1 MGGEERWYSPRF
13 YQELNLTRQSA
24 REILPI
30 VLDLLKPTSIVDVG
44 CGAGHWLATAVELG
58 IGDILGI
65 EGAWVLKTE
74 LAIPQDRL
82 LLHDLSQPLS
92 LARRFDLALCLEVGE
107 HLRPTQARGFVES
120 LCRAADNVLFSA
132 AIPGQ
137 GGRHHVNEQ
146 WPSYWALVFQEFQYD
161 CYDVVRPQLWN
172 HPRVLWYYAQNCLL
186 FARRGPAGHLGVP
199 TEPLSL
205 VHPTLWS
212 AQLNKM
218 NSVGKLLERLPKAML
233 RRVRGKKT

>member
-1 MGGEERWYSPRF
+1 MGGEARWYSPRF

-30 VLDLLKPTSIVDVG
+30 ILDLLKPRSIVDVG
-44 CGAGHWLATAVELG
+44 CGLGHWLATATELG

-65 EGAWVLKTE
+65 EGPWVLRAD
-74 LAIPQDRL
+74 LAIPRDRF
-82 LLHDLSQPLS
+82 LLHDLRQPLS
-92 LARRFDLALCLEVGE
+92 LSRRFDLALCLEVGE
-107 HLRPTQARGFVES
+107 HLAPAQGRDFVAS

-146 WPSYWALVFQEFQYD
+146 WPSYWALFFREFQYD
-161 CYDVVRPQLWN
+161 CYDVVRPRVWN
-172 HPRVLWYYAQNCLL
+172 HPQVLWYYAQNCLL
-186 FARRGPAGHLGVP
+186 FARSGAADHLGVP

-205 VHPTLWS
+205 VHPALWS
-212 AQLNKM
+212 AQVDKM
-218 NSVGKLLERLPKAML
+218 NSVGKLLEGLPKAML
-233 RRVRGKKT
+233 RRIRGNKT